1 MALQLTS
8 GLQPELLSEEQ
19 KQWLANAI
27 CGAITADG
35 SIAPEEVEYL
45 ERALSFLPTQTDV
58 KNMMQ
63 AVKDQKLP
71 QLDRLPGAT
80 RELEV
85 KIFIDLATVI
95 SVDNILGANEIDY
108 LLDIG
113 RKLGFGREFV
123 RVVIR
128 WASEGIVWKRKMQHL
143 IDAGSS
149 LEAEYSD

>member
-1 MALQLTS
+1 M
-8 GLQPELLSEEQ
+8 LSEDQ
-19 KQWLANAI
+19 KQWLAKAI

-63 AVKDQKLP
+63 AVKEQKLP

-85 KIFIDLATVI
+85 KIFL
-95 SVDNILGANEIDY
+95 
-108 LLDIG
+108 
-113 RKLGFGREFV
+113 
-123 RVVIR
+123 
-128 WASEGIVWKRKMQHL
+128 
-143 IDAGSS
+143 
-149 LEAEYSD
+149 